1 MTTPAEE
8 RLPAGAERRLHPMS
22 WLFVLLG
29 SLRELAVPI
38 IALVVFG
45 RSAGDWLELLG
56 AIAAVGLAAHA
67 VLLYFTYRF
76 RIDRDEL
83 VIRSGILHRT
93 RRHIPFRRVHN
104 VTLHQ
109 GLLHR
114 LFGVAQV
121 ELESAGGTGAEARM
135 RVLRLADARALEE
148 ILRRRAREQTAAAGE
163 PGAAAAAAA
172 EPELLHA
179 LDPAEVLRLG
189 LVSNRG
195 IIALAAIVGA
205 LAQAGSEIL
214 QQQIRGITD
223 PVFRI
228 AEELPLGPASWLA
241 GAAMLLVGLAVLL
254 QLLSVV
260 LAFLHFHGFRLMEV
274 EGRLQ
279 TESGLLSRV
288 RASAPPGRI
297 QAFSLREGLVHRLL
311 GRRSLRVD
319 TAVGGGEEARSLRD
333 LLPVAEPERAD
344 ALIHRFLPA
353 SGWPDLPW
361 RPLHP
366 RAWRRLLLVPGLA
379 TAAGAALLAARFGP
393 AGLWLLALLP
403 VWIVRARLLA
413 RAARYAVTDR
423 VVAIRWGW
431 LDRRW
436 RFAEIRKLQALRLT
450 ASPFDRRHGMANL
463 WLDTAG
469 AGASD
474 LPLRLRFLPEPDARA
489 LLDAIA
495 ARLAATRLRW

>member
-1 MTTPAEE
+1 MTTPADEL
-8 RLPAGAERRLHPMS
+8 LPVGAERRLHPMS

-29 SLRELAVPI
+29 SLRELALPI
-38 IALVVFG
+38 IALLVFG

-56 AIAAVGLAAHA
+56 AIAAVALAAHA

-83 VIRSGILHRT
+83 VIRSGLLHRT

-148 ILRRRAREQTAAAGE
+148 ILRRRAREQGAAAGE
-163 PGAAAAAAA
+163 DAAAAAP

-179 LDPAEVLRLG
+179 LDTGEVLRLG

-214 QQQIRGITD
+214 QRQIRGIAD

-228 AEELPLGPASWLA
+228 AEQLPLGPASWLA
-241 GAAMLLVGLAVLL
+241 GAAMLLVGFALLL

-260 LAFLHFHGFRLMEV
+260 LAFLHFHGFRLLEV
-274 EGRLQ
+274 DGRLQ
-279 TESGLLSRV
+279 AESGLLSRV

-297 QAFSLREGLVHRLL
+297 QAFSLREGVVHRLL

-319 TAVGGGEEARSLRD
+319 TAVGGGQEARSLRD

-344 ALIHRFLPA
+344 ALIQRFLPA
-353 SGWPDLPW
+353 AGWPDLPW

-379 TAAGAALLAARFGP
+379 TAAGAALLALRFGP

-403 VWIVRARLLA
+403 VWVVRARLLA

-423 VVAIRWGW
+423 VGAVRWGW
-431 LDRRW
+431 LHRRW
-436 RFAEIRKLQALRLT
+436 RFAEIRTLQALRLT
-450 ASPFDRRHGMANL
+450 SSPFDRRHGMASL

-469 AGASD
+469 AGASE
-474 LPLRLRFLPEPDARA
+474 LPLRLPFLPESDARQ
-489 LLDAIA
+489 LLDAIG